1 MIMMMMMLL
10 LLMMVMIMLGDMYI
24 LSLFRL
30 IVQVL
35 PMGYLSTGI
44 MLIMREIK
52 HQIHLLYLSIY
63 TSLIYLAELYYL
75 HNDRM

>member
-1 MIMMMMMLL
+1 MMMLL
-10 LLMMVMIMLGDMYI
+10 LLLMMMMVMIMLGDMYI

-35 PMGYLSTGI
+35 SMGYLPTGI

-63 TSLIYLAELYYL
+63 TTLLYPAELNYL
-75 HNDRM
+75 HNNRM